1 MFILNLAMEL
11 DDCIK
16 GSYACRDFLSK
27 EVPLSTVWE
36 IINSAT
42 HAQSAA
48 NMQNWFFLVVQDDSK
63 KEEIA
68 IASLKQTWMAK
79 APIYIVFCN
88 NTEKVER
95 LFPKRGRL
103 YATQAMAIAAQN
115 AILKIHELGLASC
128 WIGAFDEKAVQRVLS
143 LPPTV
148 IPEIILVV
156 GHPGSKKSKPHL
168 RTDLER
174 ITYFDT
180 YEDTQVIPEEFNLH
194 NSMKKAKKR
203 IDASMKETVSKIK
216 DLLKKE

>member
-1 MFILNLAMEL
+1 MFILKLAMEL
-11 DDCIK
+11 DDAIK

-42 HAQSAA
+42 RAQSAA
-48 NMQNWFFLVVQDDSK
+48 NMQNWFFLVVRDDSK

-68 IASLKQTWMAK
+68 IASLKQTWMSK
-79 APIYIVFCN
+79 APLYLVFCN

-103 YATQAMAIAAQN
+103 YSTQAMAVAAQN
-115 AILKIHELGLASC
+115 AILKIHELSLASC
-128 WIGAFDEKAVQRVLS
+128 WIGAFDEKAVQRILS
-143 LPPTV
+143 LPETV

-156 GHPGSKKSKPHL
+156 GHPGSKKLKPHL

-174 ITYFDT
+174 FTYFDT
-180 YEDTQVIPEEFNLH
+180 YENTQVIPEEFNLH
-194 NSMKKAKKR
+194 DSMSKTKKK
-203 IDASMKETVSKIK
+203 IDASMKDTMGKLK
-216 DLLKKE
+216 DFLKKK